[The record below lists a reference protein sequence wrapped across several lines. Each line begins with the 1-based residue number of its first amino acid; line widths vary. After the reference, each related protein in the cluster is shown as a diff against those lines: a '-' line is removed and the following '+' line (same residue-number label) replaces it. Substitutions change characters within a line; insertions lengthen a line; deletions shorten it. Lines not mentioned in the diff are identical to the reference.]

1 MKQRCTAHRGRG
13 TLGGAGE
20 NVVISFRCIVQERAV
35 EPRLWSELQSRLAAI
50 ATAVLGG
57 SPDQVTVEF
66 DAIPHG
72 YGFRGGAVS
81 TTSLVRGLIPP
92 GCVQEVRVDLMQRIC
107 AMWCEVT
114 GCTVEELVVSAR
126 DRPAP
131 AA

>member
-1 MKQRCTAHRGRG
+1 MQPG
-13 TLGGAGE
+13 
-20 NVVISFRCIVQERAV
+20 
-35 EPRLWSELQSRLAAI
+35 LWPELQSRLAAI

-66 DAIPHG
+66 DEIPHG
-72 YGFRGGAVS
+72 YGFRGGEVS